1 MGPVPPVRSD
11 TFNLLMASVVF
22 LGNPLICINKSSILI
37 SRVKLNFILIT
48 LKKVLNSSLTYL
60 RLRWF

>member
-22 LGNPLICINKSSILI
+22 LGNPLVCINKSSILI

-60 RLRWF
+60 RLRRF